1 MDPIFLLV
9 VLTTVALAAAARHLG
24 ETNTSGYFRKALI
37 TALLFYIILAIS
49 NCELYS
55 CYKMH

>member
-24 ETNTSGYFRKALI
+24 ETNTSEYFRKALI
-37 TALLFYIILAIS
+37 TALLFYIIHAT
-49 NCELYS
+49 
-55 CYKMH
+55 